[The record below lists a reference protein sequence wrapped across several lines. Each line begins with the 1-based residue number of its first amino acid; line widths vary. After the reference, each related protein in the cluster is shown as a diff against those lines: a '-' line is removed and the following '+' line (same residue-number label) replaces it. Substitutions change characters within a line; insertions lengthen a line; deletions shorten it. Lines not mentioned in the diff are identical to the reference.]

1 MPKPGTRKN
10 MLAQDFC
17 RCIKKVRRT
26 VKLRPGQPKI
36 SKTKQKEGAAI
47 AICVKSVLQTRG
59 KTLKR
64 FRCKKGAKLQTQTM
78 KRKQTGGAVLVGSL
92 VPVPVSVSAVAMN
105 VNKTKMNSNPGFLN
119 QIASMF

>member
-1 MPKPGTRKN
+1 
-10 MLAQDFC
+10 MLAQEFC

-92 VPVPVSVSAVAMN
+92 VRTPPPVPAAPVMN
-105 VNKTKMNSNPGFLN
+105 VSKTKMNSNPGFLN

>member
-92 VPVPVSVSAVAMN
+92 VSAPAVAMN